1 MLMSSDDTGILSFTD
16 RQAEALWGSQKIS
29 EGATHMLRGTFGT
42 HVCGAEKHRVPG
54 GATWATWLGGSST
67 CQDDYVHLL

>member
-42 HVCGAEKHRVPG
+42 HVCGAEKLRVPG
-54 GATWATWLGGSST
+54 GAM
-67 CQDDYVHLL
+67 